1 MSQTKFPS
9 LRSQL
14 SSRCHGFQKAILTQ
28 ANTAVGSKLVY
39 DGEKK
44 RSLQVTPEIFST
56 FAKVRGEGE
65 RGGEGGWLGL
75 LLVLL
80 GVFFRKVATD
90 FMDLHIM
97 WSQTYKSFFWGA
109 GATLDGTAKSITS
122 SRSSPSQTVKQC
134 RLGSCTVSPGAPVPK
149 QDIGLVRRCWQ
160 RRHPEQQQLWGNHR
174 LGSVCHQVSEDG
186 WTY

>member
-56 FAKVRGEGE
+56 FAKVRRE
-65 RGGEGGWLGL
+65 
-75 LLVLL
+75 
-80 GVFFRKVATD
+80 
-90 FMDLHIM
+90 
-97 WSQTYKSFFWGA
+97 
-109 GATLDGTAKSITS
+109 
-122 SRSSPSQTVKQC
+122 
-134 RLGSCTVSPGAPVPK
+134 
-149 QDIGLVRRCWQ
+149 
-160 RRHPEQQQLWGNHR
+160 
-174 LGSVCHQVSEDG
+174 
-186 WTY
+186 